1 MTNEIFALIGLAFVP
16 LAAFFILF
24 KLFVSGMKFRFLFI
38 SCLMGLF
45 AILPAAFVQLYF
57 RDVKIFNVN
66 TMFNVLVTSIL
77 LWGLIEEIVK
87 MFFLNFIGTKNKEL
101 HVYFICCLMAGLT
114 FGTLESVVYLINH
127 IDTAQETLGVSQAI
141 LFLCRRMFSAVLIH
155 TACAGL
161 SGLFIWKMR
170 NKKFSPGPLF
180 FAVILHGIY
189 NFFAAFNGAFNY
201 FSYVAIAMA
210 ILECRIYY
218 KGILSAEESSET
230 ENS

>member
-1 MTNEIFALIGLAFVP
+1 MNNEIFALIGLAFVP
-16 LAAFFILF
+16 LAAFFIIF
-24 KLFVSGMKFRFLFI
+24 KLFVSGMKFSFLFL
-38 SCLMGLF
+38 SCLIGLL

-57 RDVKIFNVN
+57 RDAKIFNVN

-77 LWGLIEEIVK
+77 LWGLTEEFVK
-87 MFFLNFIGTKNKEL
+87 MFFLNFIGVKNKEL
-101 HVYFICCLMAGLT
+101 HVYFVCCLMAGLT

-141 LFLCRRMFSAVLIH
+141 GFLCRRMVSAVLIH

-161 SGLFIWKMR
+161 SGLFIWKYR
-170 NKKFSPGPLF
+170 SKNFGPGPF
-180 FAVILHGIY
+180 IFAVILHGIY
-189 NFFAAFNGAFNY
+189 NFFAAFNGTFYY

-218 KGILSAEESSET
+218 KEIT
-230 ENS
+230 EKVEAQD